1 MASIKDAVEESFSD
15 NHAFIKY
22 FLFAIPLYITYVLY
36 ESDNT
41 GFIFWLFA
49 IFTFLLMLG
58 TLTICTTNVR
68 HNKNQ
73 IFPGLNIFKIISQ
86 ALRTLMAIGP
96 TMLVNLWLASFI
108 TSKFTLPNPGV
119 DTAFK
124 IIIWCVFSS
133 VIFTGYLL
141 YVKDLKIKD
150 AYNLKAISDYGADI
164 MMAVI
169 FMIPLVLLSNAI
181 FLGSITYIF
190 VLFFGIPNPV
200 WLFICAMFVFQNISV
215 IGNYLAQIAMENI
228 EIKLEMEKHDRG
240 ETSI

>member
-15 NHAFIKY
+15 NHALIKY
-22 FLFAIPLYITYVLY
+22 FLFAIPLYITYIFY
-36 ESDNT
+36 ESNDT
-41 GFIFWLFA
+41 GFVFWLFA

-73 IFPGLNIFKIISQ
+73 IFPGLNILAILKQ
-86 ALRTLMAIGP
+86 ALKTLIAIGP
-96 TMLVNLWLASFI
+96 TMLINLGLAAFI
-108 TSKFTLPNPGV
+108 TSQFTLPNPSV
-119 DTAFK
+119 DKAFK

-133 VIFTGYLL
+133 VIFTGFLL

-150 AYNLKAISDYGADI
+150 AYNLKAISEFGADI

-181 FLGSITYIF
+181 LLGSITYIF
-190 VLFFGIPNPV
+190 ILFFGIPNPV

-228 EIKLEMEKHDRG
+228 EIKVEMEKYDRG
-240 ETSI
+240 EKTI

>member
-1 MASIKDAVEESFSD
+1 MIHIKFQW
-15 NHAFIKY
+15 FIYDHLLKNWEK
-22 FLFAIPLYITYVLY
+22 LNDHLAAIAKKKTVL
-36 ESDNT
+36 S
-41 GFIFWLFA
+41 
-49 IFTFLLMLG
+49 TF
-58 TLTICTTNVR
+58 
-68 HNKNQ
+68 
-73 IFPGLNIFKIISQ
+73 
-86 ALRTLMAIGP
+86 
-96 TMLVNLWLASFI
+96 

-228 EIKLEMEKHDRG
+228 EIKLEMEKYDRG